1 MLSLAEVALR
11 AVSPWPLKAVVDYV
25 AGNADVPRWLSA
37 LVLPVGSTP
46 RGQLLATIVLVGL
59 LTQLAHQAVL
69 MLHTRQHVRIG
80 QAMVFG
86 LRGRLFSHLQGLSLA
101 HHERT
106 PRGDTVY
113 RLEAD
118 ATCIEHLLL
127 KGVFPVGFSALT
139 LVVMFAVLASLDV
152 TLALIAASIAP
163 VLFVAMR
170 LQARQMRARADR
182 TRQLESRMVERVY
195 ESFSTI
201 RLVKGY
207 AREPHE
213 LGRFRGVATDA
224 MVARLALT
232 DQESLFSLLIS
243 AVSVVGSIVVL
254 GVGGLHVIGGSLS
267 IGTLMVVMAYFGFVY
282 GPMTAIAY
290 TTGSIQQALA
300 SARRVRETLALPIER
315 DPPDASTPTRLAGA
329 VRFDRVGFAY
339 VPGDPTL
346 TNISFEARPGE
357 LVAIVGPSGAGK
369 TTLVS
374 LLTRL
379 YDASSGAILVDGV
392 DVRRYTR
399 QGLREQVGIVL
410 QDGLLL
416 SGTIAQNIRYGR
428 LDATDAEVVLAARL
442 AGAHGFIDRLPAGY
456 ATEMAEAGAG
466 LSGGERQR
474 LSIARAFL
482 KDAPILVL
490 DEPTAALDAVSEAH
504 VLDTIRALR
513 EGRTTFV
520 IAHRLSTVRE
530 ADRILVMDRGRIVA
544 QGTHEMLME
553 TSPLYAEM
561 CALLDRRVSDR
572 RVSDDRRKPVG

>member
-1 MLSLAEVALR
+1 M
-11 AVSPWPLKAVVDYV
+11 
-25 AGNADVPRWLSA
+25 
-37 LVLPVGSTP
+37 
-46 RGQLLATIVLVGL
+46 
-59 LTQLAHQAVL
+59 
-69 MLHTRQHVRIG
+69 
-80 QAMVFG
+80 
-86 LRGRLFSHLQGLSLA
+86 
-101 HHERT
+101 
-106 PRGDTVY
+106 
-113 RLEAD
+113 
-118 ATCIEHLLL
+118 
-127 KGVFPVGFSALT
+127 
-139 LVVMFAVLASLDV
+139 
-152 TLALIAASIAP
+152 
-163 VLFVAMR
+163 
-170 LQARQMRARADR
+170 
-182 TRQLESRMVERVY
+182 
-195 ESFSTI
+195 
-201 RLVKGY
+201 KGY

-267 IGTLMVVMAYFGFVY
+267 IGTLMVVMACLGFVY

-357 LVAIVGPSGAGK
+357 LVAIVGCRAQK

-379 YDASSGAILVDGV
+379 DDASSGAILLDGV

-442 AGAHGFIDRLPAGY
+442 AGAHGFIDRLPQGY

-530 ADRILVMDRGRIVA
+530 ADSHPRDGPRTDCRAGHPRDAHGDEPALRGDVRAARPPGQRPPRVGRPAQAGRVNAGLTIRPARMSHEKGSRLGPYEIVA
-544 QGTHEMLME
+544 PLGAGGMGEVYRARDARWARRRDQG
-553 TSPLYAEM
+553 A
-561 CALLDRRVSDR
+561 ARRVLR
-572 RVSDDRRKPVG
+572 RSRAAAPLRAGGAGGCGLEPPQHPGHLRRRRARRRALHRHRAARRRDAPRARSHGGPLPLRKAHRLRACRSPAASPPRTRRASSTAISSPRTSSSRATAASRSSTSASRS

>member
-1 MLSLAEVALR
+1 MAAEDRLSTPEQAESMSAWVLSLLTPYRTAVAGLAMLSLAEVVLR

-127 KGVFPVGFSALT
+127 KGVFPVAFSALT

-232 DQESLFSLLIS
+232 DQESLFS
-243 AVSVVGSIVVL
+243 
-254 GVGGLHVIGGSLS
+254 
-267 IGTLMVVMAYFGFVY
+267 
-282 GPMTAIAY
+282 
-290 TTGSIQQALA
+290 
-300 SARRVRETLALPIER
+300 
-315 DPPDASTPTRLAGA
+315 
-329 VRFDRVGFAY
+329 
-339 VPGDPTL
+339 
-346 TNISFEARPGE
+346 
-357 LVAIVGPSGAGK
+357 
-369 TTLVS
+369 
-374 LLTRL
+374 
-379 YDASSGAILVDGV
+379 
-392 DVRRYTR
+392 
-399 QGLREQVGIVL
+399 
-410 QDGLLL
+410 
-416 SGTIAQNIRYGR
+416 
-428 LDATDAEVVLAARL
+428 
-442 AGAHGFIDRLPAGY
+442 
-456 ATEMAEAGAG
+456 
-466 LSGGERQR
+466 
-474 LSIARAFL
+474 
-482 KDAPILVL
+482 
-490 DEPTAALDAVSEAH
+490 
-504 VLDTIRALR
+504 
-513 EGRTTFV
+513 
-520 IAHRLSTVRE
+520 
-530 ADRILVMDRGRIVA
+530 
-544 QGTHEMLME
+544 
-553 TSPLYAEM
+553 
-561 CALLDRRVSDR
+561 
-572 RVSDDRRKPVG
+572 